1 MSSDQDNNEDFD
13 SILDTCKTN
22 DLCLELSNYEN
33 EPTDI
38 TKLKFEK
45 NNVKNFKKEIME
57 PFNSQSNNNSDEQP
71 QVILYPE
78 DEIKKCNNNPYEN
91 LESNENH
98 ESININNEQNENN
111 NQKYNNNSEKKN
123 ELNNSNIQ
131 KNINID
137 EKIRNNKN
145 NENDNIKN
153 ESSIKEKI
161 ETFKKQKNN
170 SILKFYPFEIKKTEE
185 NNNQTNY
192 NNNEKNKIARKE
204 YLFKKMFTI
213 TTEILIK
220 EINEKL
226 INKKL
231 KKVKL
236 ISEYNYNNYQICL
249 EKTIRELLSKNE
261 KIEKKISLHENPKK
275 NLNKILEMN
284 LKEFITDNDEIN
296 EKYKKFFNEEFLKD
310 FKGEI
315 SFIDYNSIEK
325 LIKEIET
332 NKGNKKKFFKIIKN
346 IHKIK

>member
-1 MSSDQDNNEDFD
+1 MEDENENENKSFIKIFGSDNIPTEKSYSKDFNKEKNTTFDQFSLFSYLHLNDSFNDYNNENKPTNDETICDQNKINLFENEKNIEIFSDFD
-13 SILDTCKTN
+13 
-22 DLCLELSNYEN
+22 E
-33 EPTDI
+33 
-38 TKLKFEK
+38 
-45 NNVKNFKKEIME
+45 
-57 PFNSQSNNNSDEQP
+57 FN
-71 QVILYPE
+71 L
-78 DEIKKCNNNPYEN
+78 YEN
-91 LESNENH
+91 LEKKPNKIHFGVNNV
-98 ESININNEQNENN
+98 NI
-111 NQKYNNNSEKKN
+111 KYNAK
-123 ELNNSNIQ
+123 
-131 KNINID
+131 
-137 EKIRNNKN
+137 
-145 NENDNIKN
+145 
-153 ESSIKEKI
+153 
-161 ETFKKQKNN
+161 
-170 SILKFYPFEIKKTEE
+170 
-185 NNNQTNY
+185 
-192 NNNEKNKIARKE
+192 KE

-261 KIEKKISLHENPKK
+261 KIEKKISLHEKNEQ

-315 SFIDYNSIEK
+315 SFIYYNSIEK